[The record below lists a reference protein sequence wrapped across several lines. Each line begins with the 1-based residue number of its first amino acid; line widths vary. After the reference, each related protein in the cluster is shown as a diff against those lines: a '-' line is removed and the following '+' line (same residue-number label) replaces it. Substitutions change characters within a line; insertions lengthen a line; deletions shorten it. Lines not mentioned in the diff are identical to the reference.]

1 MKNIELSIKIS
12 NPDNAEIADGSI
24 YFALYDMEDNPVET
38 IIARMA
44 EDGSFSEE
52 TETGYVHSLPL
63 KGDTIRFTNLLDHQV
78 YNIRVYCSYDIHDN
92 KGMYENAIIGELK
105 FTTVPITALGYAF
118 FDVIVNNL
126 DDKSANLT
134 IKLDKKRTDQRLVDL
149 ISHIDIAFAKAD
161 TMESE
166 GISVYHEWVADGT
179 AISIPEQLPENNG
192 LVSLSADEVFQMKQG
207 EDGAFTFYVSNLLS
221 MTEYRII
228 IMPRVLMGTGE
239 HELLRDIQTHYVP
252 DSFLTLKRTPVIE
265 IDAIY
270 ASTNFIN
277 FYGVSVNDPD
287 KAVVKYPV
295 TIMVYDEEGR

>member
-1 MKNIELSIKIS
+1 M
-12 NPDNAEIADGSI
+12 
-24 YFALYDMEDNPVET
+24 
-38 IIARMA
+38 
-44 EDGSFSEE
+44 
-52 TETGYVHSLPL
+52 
-63 KGDTIRFTNLLDHQV
+63 
-78 YNIRVYCSYDIHDN
+78 
-92 KGMYENAIIGELK
+92 
-105 FTTVPITALGYAF
+105 GYAF